1 MKASSFL
8 TACLL
13 VTALWGC
20 SNTQENSLTDSQRL
34 GIKSCSAR
42 GEAAGEISE
51 FGMFVTNQNGSAVD
65 GNGDNAHVYLEH
77 GLWNVPHIAIKSGQT
92 LQLFAYSPYM
102 EGMTVTDIAVSL
114 SSQTDYLYSKGQT
127 VTYSSYTPD
136 IELHHLLSKVTVQ
149 VNEERA
155 ENLSVSDYPESGSL
169 NLFAGTLT
177 KGNTLATVSGN
188 GSGILLFPGATDVT
202 VTITYRGKQY
212 HYPLSVNL
220 EPGKEYVYSLIL
232 QENNKL
238 EVGNVSVIAWVS
250 GGDYDGTIEPEIL

>member
-1 MKASSFL
+1 M
-8 TACLL
+8 
-13 VTALWGC
+13 
-20 SNTQENSLTDSQRL
+20 
-34 GIKSCSAR
+34 
-42 GEAAGEISE
+42 
-51 FGMFVTNQNGSAVD
+51 
-65 GNGDNAHVYLEH
+65 
-77 GLWNVPHIAIKSGQT
+77 
-92 LQLFAYSPYM
+92 
-102 EGMTVTDIAVSL
+102 
-114 SSQTDYLYSKGQT
+114 
-127 VTYSSYTPD
+127 
-136 IELHHLLSKVTVQ
+136 
-149 VNEERA
+149 NEERA